1 VNTGIRIVVDGAR
14 VVLEVNM
21 DSGAARRDLGV
32 VAWSVLET
40 LALAGEDVASGWV
53 ATTNARDLGRRLGI
67 GKDRAASA
75 LATLRRVGLVAQQT
89 GRDATTARFA
99 ASSYEITL
107 PIARNTDRPQQSSA
121 RPTAADA
128 RAKRSQPRHDDATLD
143 LFSSPW

>member
-14 VVLEVNM
+14 AVLEVDM

-40 LALAGEDVASGWV
+40 LALAGQDAAGGWV

-75 LATLRRVGLVAQQT
+75 LAILRGAGLVAQQT
-89 GRDATTARFA
+89 SRDATTARFA
-99 ASSYEITL
+99 TSSYEIML
-107 PIARNTDRPQQSSA
+107 PIARNTDRSQHSSA
-121 RPTAADA
+121 RSTAADP
-128 RAKRSQPRHDDATLD
+128 RLKRQPRRDDATLD
-143 LFSSPW
+143 LFSSPS

>member
-1 VNTGIRIVVDGAR
+1 VNTGIRIVVDGDR
-14 VVLEVNM
+14 VALEV
-21 DSGAARRDLGV
+21 DRESGAARRDLGV

-40 LALAGEDVASGWV
+40 LALAGEDAAGAWV

-75 LATLRRVGLVAQQT
+75 LAALRDAGLVAQQT

-107 PIARNTDRPQQSSA
+107 PIARNTDRSQHPSA
-121 RPTAADA
+121 RSAAA
-128 RAKRSQPRHDDATLD
+128 EAPKRSQPRHDDATLD
-143 LFSSPW
+143 LFSSPS